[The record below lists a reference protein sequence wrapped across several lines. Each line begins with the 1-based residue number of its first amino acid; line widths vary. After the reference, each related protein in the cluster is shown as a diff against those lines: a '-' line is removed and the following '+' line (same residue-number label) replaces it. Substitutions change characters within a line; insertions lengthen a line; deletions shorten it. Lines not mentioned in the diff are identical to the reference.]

1 MIFSFDLLVN
11 AIVSGILI
19 GGFYAAVTAGVSLSF
34 GILDIVNI
42 AHPAFIILGSYTAY
56 IVNATLGIDP
66 IVTSIIL
73 APAFY
78 ALGAVIYQI
87 YYVSFEKRGQE
98 SLRGIAFFFGL
109 LFITEVSLVLYFG
122 VDYRYVEAP
131 YIGPT
136 WHFGFVDVPLRIV
149 VPFLV
154 SLLLI
159 AALQLVLSRS
169 FVGRAI
175 MAVAQDQLALRLMAV
190 DPIRIKRI
198 AFGISIATA
207 SVAGAFLIIIQP
219 VEPSVGREYIG
230 RVFAICVLGGM
241 GSLPGTVIAAMLVGI
256 VESLTS
262 TFYGPSWA
270 PAVSFGFLLLRPIL
284 AAVTT
289 ALYLPNRTPTSS
301 EVGLTFVT
309 RPLIYSPSSYSSP
322 YQSACL

>member
-1 MIFSFDLLVN
+1 MIFSYDLLIN

-19 GGFYAAVTAGVSLSF
+19 GGFYAAVSCGITISF

-42 AHPAFIILGSYTAY
+42 AHPGFIVLGSYVVY
-56 IVNATLGIDP
+56 IVNASLGLDP
-66 IVTSIIL
+66 ILTSIMM

-78 ALGAVIYQI
+78 LLGAGIYQI

-98 SLRGIAFFFGL
+98 SLRGLAFFFGL

-122 VDYRYVEAP
+122 VDYRYVDAS
-131 YIGPT
+131 YSGPS
-136 WHFGFVDVPLRIV
+136 WHFAMLDIPLRIL
-149 VPFLV
+149 VPCLV

-159 AALQLVLSRS
+159 AVLQLFLTRT

-190 DPIRIKRI
+190 DPVRIKRI

-207 SVAGAFLIIIQP
+207 SLAGAFLIIIQP

-241 GSLPGTVIAAMLVGI
+241 GSLPGTVIAAMLIGI

-270 PAVSFGFLLLRPIL
+270 PAVSFGFLLLTLAVRP
-284 AAVTT
+284 A
-289 ALYLPNRTPTSS
+289 
-301 EVGLTFVT
+301 GLLG
-309 RPLIYSPSSYSSP
+309 R
-322 YQSACL
+322 

>member
-1 MIFSFDLLVN
+1 MIFSFDLLID

-19 GGFYAAVTAGVSLSF
+19 GAFYAAVTAGITLSF
-34 GILDIVNI
+34 GILDVVNI
-42 AHPAFIILGSYTAY
+42 AHPGFIILGSYVVY
-56 IVNATLGIDP
+56 IINLKLGIDP
-66 IVTSIIL
+66 IVAAI
-73 APAFY
+73 AVMPAFY
-78 ALGAVIYQI
+78 VLGAAIYQV
-87 YYVSFEKRGQE
+87 YYVSFEKRGQD
-98 SLRGIAFFFGL
+98 SMRGLAFFFGI

-136 WHFGFVDVPLRIV
+136 WHFGFVDLPLRIL
-149 VPFLV
+149 VPCLV

-159 AALQLVLSRS
+159 AGLQLTLTRT
-169 FVGRAI
+169 FIGRAI
-175 MAVAQDQLALRLMAV
+175 MAVAQDELALRLMAV

-207 SVAGAFLIIIQP
+207 ALAGAFLIIIQP

-241 GSLPGTVIAAMLVGI
+241 GSLPGTLVAAMLVGI

-270 PAVSFGFLLLRPIL
+270 PAVSFSFLLLTLAVRP
-284 AAVTT
+284 A
-289 ALYLPNRTPTSS
+289 
-301 EVGLTFVT
+301 GLLG
-309 RPLIYSPSSYSSP
+309 R
-322 YQSACL
+322 